1 MRISVKKITV
11 KHYKFKLKN
20 PIKLQS
26 GQVITYREG
35 LLLYYPINQ
44 HYHIADVAPLPGF
57 STETIQEVQKE
68 ITTNMPKSP
77 SLKCGLEALKL
88 MNQSHKKNIPLDLI
102 IAQKLN
108 LTTQKEKN
116 NTPIT
121 YNGLVTLNTTQIES
135 KIKQLYQKGI
145 HTIKIKVGYT
155 YFEKELPILKKL
167 IEKFDKKIT
176 FRIDPNQQWTAK
188 KIKTF
193 CSLVPTENIEY
204 IEDPVQTITELQNC
218 SPYFNKIAI
227 DQLLPEININDPLLQ
242 KIQFIVYK
250 PTLMGGIKK
259 LIQIKKNAP
268 QNQKIIISH
277 TFESAIGLYYL
288 HYIAHHLNHNY
299 AHGLYYNYF

>member
-155 YFEKELPILKKL
+155 LMQMERDMKAQAEIMECTASFPAINAKMKSLEKKQKSLEAKVNVSEDLWKLKRELTNSERNFDRLLKDKNKLEEDLNICKETYTKELQEMNNNISLTYTYDSQGSSTGITALLQDIKSAGLKLKDLNSSQTSLETIFEK
-167 IEKFDKKIT
+167 
-176 FRIDPNQQWTAK
+176 
-188 KIKTF
+188 
-193 CSLVPTENIEY
+193 
-204 IEDPVQTITELQNC
+204 
-218 SPYFNKIAI
+218 
-227 DQLLPEININDPLLQ
+227 LLE
-242 KIQFIVYK
+242 
-250 PTLMGGIKK
+250 
-259 LIQIKKNAP
+259 
-268 QNQKIIISH
+268 
-277 TFESAIGLYYL
+277 ESA
-288 HYIAHHLNHNY
+288 
-299 AHGLYYNYF
+299 